1 MGVRILYWIRT
12 IYVTRTP
19 ALGRLGEKMKKKVIL
34 LLILLSSTLL
44 FAQDY
49 VHFDKVDT
57 KYWPY
62 VNDDNVRVRTYP
74 SIEHSKII
82 TKYSTGKKV
91 NVLEKTVNEKNELWY
106 QIKVD
111 DDQWGWMFGEYIS
124 FSEEYP
130 ASQVYEREFSK
141 YGTFI
146 EAFYYELFDIYLYG
160 DPYTYENQ
168 NCLKKLLAGKS
179 PASYSS
185 YSSIAND
192 DGKLYSTPTTIYEID
207 GCLIEVTG
215 TYPGC
220 WWYSSTFTKNVPN
233 SFGVK
238 MGMTLEELKEI
249 FGPETKQY
257 NGPKAIGETVNFI
270 FDKNEKLI
278 GIYIYNES
286 GS

>member
-1 MGVRILYWIRT
+1 MNYTSNMGMNMPDEKDKLSIEHFNTNTQALDIVGKPDEYKNTKTYAVGDLCIHNNILYKCITAVETAEEFNAEKWE
-12 IYVTRTP
+12 VTSLCKEEIANKT
-19 ALGRLGEKMKKKVIL
+19 AIAELTEKIL
-34 LLILLSSTLL
+34 SYDEL
-44 FAQDY
+44 ARY
-49 VHFDKVDT
+49 
-57 KYWPY
+57 PY

-111 DDQWGWMFGEYIS
+111 DGQWGWMFGEYIS

-160 DPYTYENQ
+160 APYTYENQ

-215 TYPGC
+215 T
-220 WWYSSTFTKNVPN
+220 
-233 SFGVK
+233 
-238 MGMTLEELKEI
+238 
-249 FGPETKQY
+249 
-257 NGPKAIGETVNFI
+257 
-270 FDKNEKLI
+270 
-278 GIYIYNES
+278 
-286 GS
+286 

>member
-1 MGVRILYWIRT
+1 
-12 IYVTRTP
+12 
-19 ALGRLGEKMKKKVIL
+19 MKKKVIL
-34 LLILLSSTLL
+34 LLILLNSTLL

-91 NVLEKTVNEKNELWY
+91 NVLKKTVNEKNELWY
-106 QIKVD
+106 EIKVD
-111 DDQWGWMFGEYIS
+111 DEQWGWMFGEYIS

-141 YGTFI
+141 YETFI

-160 DPYTYENQ
+160 WPYTYENR

-179 PASYSS
+179 PSSYSS

-220 WWYSSTFTKNVPN
+220 WWYSSTFTKDVPN

-238 MGMTLEELKEI
+238 MGMTLEDLKEI
-249 FGPETKQY
+249 FGPETEQY
-257 NGPKAIGETVNFI
+257 NMPKGIGETVNFI

>member
-1 MGVRILYWIRT
+1 
-12 IYVTRTP
+12 
-19 ALGRLGEKMKKKVIL
+19 MKKKVIL
-34 LLILLSSTLL
+34 LLILLNSTLL

-57 KYWPY
+57 EYWPY

-111 DDQWGWMFGEYIS
+111 DGQWGWMFGEYIS

-160 DPYTYENQ
+160 APYTYENQ

-192 DGKLYSTPTTIYEID
+192 DGNLYSTPTTIYEID

-257 NGPKAIGETVNFI
+257 NCPKGIGEIVNFI

-286 GS
+286 GA